1 MITPKT
7 NLPLVIHQHKL
18 PRVRFESL
26 KVSLSF
32 VASAALLIASL
43 HPASGQSASEFKQP
57 DYSKLKVEEGQITLE
72 FWSWVGGLDQVVK
85 EFEQAYPNIKVHV
98 NNIGGGPAE
107 YTKLMTSLKAGSGA
121 PDVAQ
126 IEYDFLPSFIAS
138 DGLADMAQYGAND
151 AKPYFVPWTWGQVS
165 PDGKAVY
172 GIPQDSGPMALNYN
186 KKIFDQYGLTVPT
199 TWDEYAQD
207 AEKLAKASNG
217 SVKMGHF
224 YPTQAPWMI
233 GLAWATG
240 GRLFKTEGDTWIQT
254 LNNPACEKVLTY
266 WTDLVKKGYVSTTP
280 GFTAEF
286 YTALGAG
293 QIASSVEAAWGP
305 GVTAASVHDKTSGDW
320 RATPLPQWSKDAPF
334 RSGNWGGS
342 CDAVPKQSKYPK
354 AATLFSVWLNTA
366 KGPVLSNWIGYGI
379 FPASLSGLASPELNQ
394 PDKNPSKFFGGQN
407 LVQIYSDAS
416 KAVNVD
422 FPWSPWFAFVND
434 NFNKQ
439 VDALFSGKLTVKQAL
454 DAWQEESLKN
464 AKDNGF
470 DVKGQ

>member
-1 MITPKT
+1 
-7 NLPLVIHQHKL
+7 
-18 PRVRFESL
+18 
-26 KVSLSF
+26 
-32 VASAALLIASL
+32 VASIALLAISL
-43 HPASGQSASEFKQP
+43 HFASAQSASEFKEP
-57 DYSKLKVEEGQITLE
+57 DFGKFKVEEGPITLE
-72 FWSWVGGLDQVVK
+72 FWSWVGGLDEVVK
-85 EFEQAYPNIKVHV
+85 GFEKAYPNIKVHV

-107 YTKLMTSLKAGSGA
+107 YTKLMTALKAGSGA

-126 IEYDFLPSFIAS
+126 IEYDFLPSFIAT
-138 DGLADMAQYGAND
+138 DGLADMAQYGANE
-151 AKPYFVPWTWGQVS
+151 AKQYFVPWTWGQVS
-165 PDGKAVY
+165 PDGKTVF
-172 GIPQDSGPMALNYN
+172 GIPQDSGPMALTYN

-217 SVKMGHF
+217 AVKMGHF

-240 GRLFKTEGDTWIQT
+240 GRLFKLEGDTWIQT
-254 LNNPACEKVLTY
+254 LNNPECNKVLTY
-266 WTDLVKKGYVSTTP
+266 WNDLVKKGYVSTIP

-305 GVTAASVHDKTSGDW
+305 GVTAASMHEKTTGDW
-320 RATPLPQWSKDAPF
+320 RAAPLQQWSKDAPF
-334 RSGNWGGS
+334 ASGNWGGS

-366 KGPVLSNWIGYGI
+366 KGPVLSNWINYGI
-379 FPASLSGLASPELNQ
+379 FPASLASLASPDLHQ
-394 PDKNPSKFFGGQN
+394 PDKDPSKFFGGQN
-407 LVQIYSDAS
+407 LVQVYSDAS
-416 KAVNVD
+416 KAVSVD
-422 FPWSPWFAFVND
+422 FAWSPWFAFVND

-470 DVKGQ
+470 DVKGK